1 MDFPPGVTIFY
12 RRAAAAF
19 RAMAAFS
26 HKKQRFSANF
36 QFLFLYFLLKIP
48 FLLDG

>member
-19 RAMAAFS
+19 RAMSAFS
-26 HKKQRFSANF
+26 HKKTAVFGQFPIFIFVFSVKNPIFA
-36 QFLFLYFLLKIP
+36 
-48 FLLDG
+48 